1 MKLKIVGI
9 GLLLVLIGFVGGW
22 LTRQVQPNNWELL
35 SPKGKQ
41 EIAKPYEDFSLLKLA
56 SSENHQSNIEVVGEK
71 FYYTS
76 QGKKVSGAIKIP
88 TGTPPIGGFPVIVML
103 RGYVEK
109 EVYTTG
115 TGTKHA
121 AEYFASKGYVTLAPD
136 FLGYGESDPEDE
148 NAIGARVQRPV
159 TVLDLLANLSSLEFV
174 NPQRVFLWGH
184 SNGGQIALSVI
195 EILGKRG
202 EDQGRIE
209 PYKVLGVTLWAPVSK
224 PFPYS
229 ILYYTDEASDQGKWL
244 REQVA
249 EFEKTYDV
257 YDYSIDRYTTWIKIP
272 LQVHQGTADEAVP
285 EKWSKEFTDNLKKL
299 NKDVNYYIYPG
310 ADHNLTPGWGTVVSR
325 DVRWFDLLKGDSPK

>member
-1 MKLKIVGI
+1 MVGI
-9 GLLLVLIGFVGGW
+9 GLLLILIGFLGGW
-22 LTRQVQPNNWELL
+22 GVGQIQPASWELL

-41 EIAKPYEDFSLLKLA
+41 EVSKPYDDFSLLKLA
-56 SSENHQSNIEVVGEK
+56 SNENHPSNIEVVGEK

-76 QGKKVSGAIKIP
+76 QGKKVSGAINVPI
-88 TGTPPIGGFPVIVML
+88 GTPPKGGFPVVVML

-159 TVLDLLANLSSLEFV
+159 TVLDLLASLGSLEFV
-174 NPQRVFLWGH
+174 NSQRVFIWGH
-184 SNGGQIALSVI
+184 SNGGQIAISVI

-202 EDQGRIE
+202 EDTGRID
-209 PYKVLGVTLWAPVSK
+209 PFRVLGVTLWAPVSK

-229 ILYYTDEASDQGKWL
+229 ILYYTDEALDQGKWL
-244 REQVA
+244 RQQVA
-249 EFEKTYDV
+249 EFEKTYNA
-257 YDYSIDRYTTWIKIP
+257 YDFSIDRYTTWINMP
-272 LQVHQGTADEAVP
+272 VQVHQGTADEAVP
-285 EKWSKEFTDNLKKL
+285 EKWSKELTDNLKNLDKE
-299 NKDVNYYIYPG
+299 VNYFTYPG
-310 ADHNLTPGWGTVVSR
+310 ADHNLSTGWGTVVRR
-325 DVRWFDLLKGDSPK
+325 DVQFFIALEKEKAT